1 MKIEDKI
8 IFVMAGNSTT
18 INARNISCFVKVI
31 GDTSTVQTW
40 AKAKHGEGHEVWG
53 DLTPA
58 CPLQWSWKVFGF
70 HCWRTWSQIVGRDGF
85 VGGGWFVFSFLYRA
99 CSIKTLP
106 TALISFLPA
115 SSLPS
120 PLLVLCLLFLF
131 LNMIGKWEEEVLLSV
146 HTAVS
151 RPSYGVSRAL
161 VVRLGLG
168 V

>member
-1 MKIEDKI
+1 MFCESNRWYQHCADL
-8 IFVMAGNSTT
+8 S
-18 INARNISCFVKVI
+18 
-31 GDTSTVQTW
+31 Q
-40 AKAKHGEGHEVWG
+40 AKARRGS
-53 DLTPA
+53 
-58 CPLQWSWKVFGF
+58 WSMSRSYSCLAPYHRVLKSFSF

-85 VGGGWFVFSFLYRA
+85 GGGGWFVFSFLYRA